1 VGPDGCTA
9 AGAHKPS
16 AAQQFAALAG
26 QTAVCLLRGHTRE
39 AVAAAV
45 RGRCRALRQ
54 KVRFQASILPV
65 SEAALSL
72 TRSFQVPFATSEE
85 AFTV

>member
-1 VGPDGCTA
+1 MTTPAGDEIAAIRRCRHVRWAPTA
-9 AGAHKPS
+9 AYTAVGAHV
-16 AAQQFAALAG
+16 L
-26 QTAVCLLRGHTRE
+26 T
-39 AVAAAV
+39 
-45 RGRCRALRQ
+45 RALPGPVSEGLLCQ